1 MKIISLLRALVIF
14 SLIIL
19 PVCSQ
24 PSLKDC
30 DCMPGNCPEKAVDNC
45 AGQSSDS
52 CISMSCT
59 CPGQYAS
66 YQGMEYYN
74 PSDSRFGKAGSR
86 LPDRQGFAGP
96 QSCGNAGALCPV
108 PPASPNNNHVGP
120 PDPDVVEFL
129 PPSARQVFQVLA
141 SDGLL
146 TQKDIISKTHLPPRT
161 VRYALNRLRGEEML
175 QERFCFRDARQIL
188 YGLNGM
194 NAR

>member
-1 MKIISLLRALVIF
+1 MKIISLLHTLVIF

-19 PVCSQ
+19 PACSQ

-30 DCMPGNCPEKAVDNC
+30 ACILGNCPEKAVDNC
-45 AGQSSDS
+45 CSQSSDS
-52 CISMSCT
+52 CISISCS
-59 CPGQYAS
+59 CPGQSAS
-66 YQGMEYYN
+66 YQGMEYYD
-74 PSDSRFGKAGSR
+74 PSDSHFRKAGSR
-86 LPDRQGFAGP
+86 SLARQDFAGP
-96 QSCGNAGALCPV
+96 KNCSNAGALCPV

-141 SDGLL
+141 SNGPL
-146 TQKDIISKTHLPPRT
+146 TQKDIISKTDLPPRT